1 MNDIQLIV
9 NGADVRTDSRDLASL
24 LDHRHRA
31 IFANIKKYERE
42 LGALGQVL
50 FEKALGVELPQGGRT
65 PEQVFSLLNEDQCYF
80 VLTLMRNNERV
91 VAAKLK
97 LVQAFRDARTQLAN
111 RDIARLDGKAVRKA
125 ETGAIADLVEYAKA
139 KGSRNADMYFANVTK
154 MTNKLLGIESGQR
167 DLLNARQLND
177 VAILERIVANSISD
191 GIAAGM
197 DYKEVFQL
205 SKARCGMV
213 LPAIGINSKL
223 ESK

>member
-9 NGADVRTDSRDLASL
+9 NGADVRTDSRDLAGL
-24 LDHRHRA
+24 LYHRHRA
-31 IFANIKKYERE
+31 IFANIKKYEKELSSLGIVRFETQRLKTEQLGERE
-42 LGALGQVL
+42 HSFA
-50 FEKALGVELPQGGRT
+50 
-65 PEQVFSLLNEDQCYF
+65 LLNEDQCYF
-80 VLTLMRNNERV
+80 VLTLMRNNNQV

-97 LVQAFRDARTQLAN
+97 LVKAFRDARTQLAN

-139 KGSRNADMYFANVTK
+139 KGSRNADMYFSNVTK

-205 SKARCGMV
+205 SKARCSMV

>member
-50 FEKALGVELPQGGRT
+50 FQKALGVELPQGGRT

-80 VLTLMRNNERV
+80 VLTLMRNNDRV

-111 RDIARLDGKAVRKA
+111 RDIARMDGKAVRQA

-139 KGSRNADMYFANVTK
+139 RGSKSADAYFANVTK

-167 DLLNARQLND
+167 DSLDARQLND
-177 VAILERIVANSISD
+177 VAILERIVANAISD
-191 GIAAGM
+191 GISAKM
-197 DYKEVFQL
+197 YYKEVYQL
-205 SKARCGMV
+205 AKARCSMV
-213 LPAIGINSKL
+213 LPAIGK
-223 ESK
+223 

>member
-1 MNDIQLIV
+1 MNDIKVIV
-9 NGADVRTDSRDLASL
+9 NGSDIRTDSRDLAGL

-31 IFANIKKYERE
+31 IFANIRKYEHA
-42 LGALGQVL
+42 LGALGQVR

-65 PEQVFSLLNEDQCYF
+65 PEQSFALLNEDQCYF

-125 ETGAIADLVEYAKA
+125 ETGAIAELVEYAKA
-139 KGSRNADMYFANVTK
+139 KGSRNADRYFGNVTT

-167 DLLNARQLND
+167 DHLDARKLND
-177 VAILERIVANSISD
+177 VAILERIVANAISD

-197 DYKEVFQL
+197 DYKDVFQL
-205 SKARCGMV
+205 AKARCSMV
-213 LPAIGINSKL
+213 LPAIGIGISK
-223 ESK
+223 